1 MARASIRIAEL
12 RRRRA
17 AGAVEL
23 VLGEHIDLGSP
34 QPTWNIANT
43 AAGKEGPI
51 ATVLLAMH
59 PDGSTVQPLSLCAV
73 IPLWAARP
81 LRARLL

>member
-1 MARASIRIAEL
+1 MARAGIRIAEL
-12 RRRRA
+12 RRRYA
-17 AGAVEL
+17 TGAVEL

-51 ATVLLAMH
+51 ATVLFPMQ
-59 PDGSTVQPLSLCAV
+59 PDGSTAQPLSLCAV
-73 IPLWAARP
+73 ISLWPARP
-81 LRARLL
+81 LRARFL